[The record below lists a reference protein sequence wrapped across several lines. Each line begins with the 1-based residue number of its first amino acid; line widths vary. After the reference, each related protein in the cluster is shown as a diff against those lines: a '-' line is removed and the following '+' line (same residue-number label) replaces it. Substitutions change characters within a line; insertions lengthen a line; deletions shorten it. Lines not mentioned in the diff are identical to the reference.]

1 MTMDGLTAR
10 EGELT
15 AIGAAIASNC
25 MPGIERHVLL
35 ARRAGISNSQILEAV
50 RLAEKV
56 RQVPAR
62 QVLEGAWTLLDKG
75 AGTRTSSDECGSPA
89 PAGDQPATDCC

>member
-1 MTMDGLTAR
+1 MDSLTAR
-10 EGELT
+10 ERELT

-25 MPGIERHVLL
+25 MPCIERHVLL

-50 RLAEKV
+50 RLADKV

-75 AGTRTSSDECGSPA
+75 AGTPTSSDRCGSPE
-89 PAGDQPATDCC
+89 PVGDEHATECC